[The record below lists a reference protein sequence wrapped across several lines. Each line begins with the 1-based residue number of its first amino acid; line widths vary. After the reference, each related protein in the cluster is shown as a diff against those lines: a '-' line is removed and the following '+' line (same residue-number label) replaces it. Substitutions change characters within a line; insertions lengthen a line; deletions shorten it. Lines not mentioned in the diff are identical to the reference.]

1 MDMYLSF
8 AIKMLAAI
16 GIVNIFVDLFVLLK
30 LSQMHDDIKEIL
42 RWI

>member
-8 AIKMLAAI
+8 ILKVLAAI
-16 GIVNIFVDLFVLLK
+16 GIIDIFVGLFVLLK
-30 LSQMHDDIKEIL
+30 LSQMHDDIKEVL